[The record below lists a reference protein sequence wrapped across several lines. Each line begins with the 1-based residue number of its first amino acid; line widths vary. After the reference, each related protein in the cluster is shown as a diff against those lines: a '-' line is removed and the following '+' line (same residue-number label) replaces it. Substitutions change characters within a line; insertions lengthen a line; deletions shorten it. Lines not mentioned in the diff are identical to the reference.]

1 MFYETKTTSG
11 ETGNY
16 VNRIWLAKW
25 DYETTI
31 REVMPSTN
39 VCILIQLDNNTK
51 YKAIDKEFLK
61 NTPIEFNDWYK
72 RVTDEAISVGNYII
86 IGPHRDLVLE
96 ISQNN
101 TYTIG
106 LEFPTGHS
114 GNFFGIPIKS
124 LSNNILPMDSANDL
138 LCSIV
143 KNINTEN
150 NETIFSSTLEYIE
163 KNIIN
168 SPYTNVRDQK
178 LMDCIKAIKNN
189 PFIQNVNDLAERYC
203 TSRRNFNRIINEYTG
218 LSAQQYI
225 MIERVNKMTS
235 LIFEHP
241 EYSLNDIIEMCN
253 YQDQSHLNRDT
264 KLIGGLTATT
274 IYQNLHDRI
283 SYTPSPLAMNVM
295 EGKYCGLHLH

>member
-11 ETGNY
+11 DTGNY

-31 REVMPSTN
+31 REVKPSTN
-39 VCILIQLDNNTK
+39 VCILIQLGNSTK
-51 YKAIDKEFLK
+51 YKTIDKDFLK
-61 NTPIEFNDWYK
+61 TTPIEYNEWCDK
-72 RVTDEAISVGNYII
+72 VTNEAISVGNYII

-96 ISQNN
+96 LSQNN

-106 LEFPTGHS
+106 IEFKTGHS
-114 GNFFGIPIKS
+114 NNFFGIPMKS
-124 LSNNILPMDSANDL
+124 LSNNILPLDSANDL
-138 LCSIV
+138 LCGIV
-143 KNINTEN
+143 KNISTEN
-150 NETIFSSTLEYIE
+150 NETIFSSILEYIE

-168 SPYTNVRDQK
+168 SPYTNIRDQK
-178 LMDCIKAIKNN
+178 LMDCIKAIENN

-225 MIERVNKMTS
+225 MIERANKMTS

-241 EYSLNDIIEMCN
+241 EYSLNQIIELCH

-274 IYQNLHDRI
+274 IYQNIHDRI
-283 SYTPSPLAMNVM
+283 SYMPSPLAMNVM

>member
-1 MFYETKTTSG
+1 MYYETKTLNG
-11 ETGNY
+11 NTGNY
-16 VNRIWLAKW
+16 VNRIWVAKW

-31 REVMPSTN
+31 REIMPSTN
-39 VCILIQLDNNTK
+39 VCILIQLGNSTK

-72 RVTDEAISVGNYII
+72 RVTDEAISISNYII
-86 IGPHRDLVLE
+86 IGPHRDLILE

-106 LEFPTGHS
+106 IEFKTGHS

-124 LSNNILPMDSANDL
+124 LSNNILSMDSANDL

-150 NETIFSSTLEYIE
+150 NETIFSSIQEYLETNVLNSSYT
-163 KNIIN
+163 NII
-168 SPYTNVRDQK
+168 DQK
-178 LMDCIKAIKNN
+178 LWECIKTIENN
-189 PFIQNVNDLAERYC
+189 PFYQKVNELSEKYS
-203 TSRRNFNRIINEYTG
+203 TSKRNFNRKMNEHTG
-218 LSAQQYI
+218 LSAQQFI
-225 MIERVNKMTS
+225 MTQKINKIKTIMVEN
-235 LIFEHP
+235 LDF
-241 EYSLNDIIEMCN
+241 SLNQIIELCH
-253 YQDQSHLNRDT
+253 YLDQSHLNRDT

-283 SYTPSPLAMNVM
+283 SYMPSPLAMNVM